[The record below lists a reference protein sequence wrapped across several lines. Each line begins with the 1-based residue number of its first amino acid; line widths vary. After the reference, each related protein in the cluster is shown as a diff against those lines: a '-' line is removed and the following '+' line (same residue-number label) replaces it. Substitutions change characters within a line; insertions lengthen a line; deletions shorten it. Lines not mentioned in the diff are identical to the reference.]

1 MRFLL
6 RCFAPRQA
14 ADDGVRVQPWWA
26 GDLLECTIT
35 YAVTSGELDLGS
47 EDSSTVLVVVI
58 VILVAVAVSGLVFWL
73 LKKQKRRPVAVKET
87 DVTYTGASPQQPT
100 QEEP

>member
-1 MRFLL
+1 M
-6 RCFAPRQA
+6 
-14 ADDGVRVQPWWA
+14 RVQPWWA

-35 YAVTSGELDLGS
+35 YYAVTSGELDLGS
-47 EDSSTVLVVVI
+47 EDSSTVLAVVI
-58 VILVAVAVSGLVFWL
+58 VILVAVVVSGLVFWL